1 MRRGNG
7 TPMRVL
13 VVTLFTATSG
23 SSRVMA
29 FQFLPL
35 LRELGIESDVIT
47 FYPDEFF
54 NVQGG
59 IVPAS
64 KLVKSLNF
72 GYYLV
77 LGMAQRLKA
86 VIAAGKYDAVFV
98 QRDPFPKLLFKL
110 LQRQNPRIVYEFEDA
125 FESTNPFLKQRSL
138 VHRLLL
144 QWQRGLYKNM
154 VAEARHVIASNALC
168 ADEARPVNPNITV
181 LCEPIDLTRYRELP
195 DKPKSE
201 QLVIGW
207 IGSPSTTSF
216 LHFAREPL
224 KALCERYPN
233 LVLRV
238 VGAGEQ
244 LDMPGVRVEKRTW
257 SKETEIAD
265 LRSFDVGIM
274 PLNSD
279 PFYRAHLGHKM
290 IQYMAVGIPVV
301 ASHTDIN
308 ATVVEEGV
316 NGFLVKNDDEWVA
329 RLSQLLDDAQLRDQ
343 IGQRGRKLVESRFDL
358 ARQAQQLG
366 DVIRQLA
373 SA

>member
-1 MRRGNG
+1 
-7 TPMRVL
+7 MRVL

-47 FYPDEFF
+47 IYPDEFF

-64 KLVKSLNF
+64 KLAKAWNF

-77 LGMAQRLKA
+77 RGMAQRLKA
-86 VIAAGKYDAVFV
+86 IIAAGKYDAVFV

-125 FESTNPFLKQRSL
+125 FESTNPFLKE
-138 VHRLLL
+138 
-144 QWQRGLYKNM
+144 RGLLHRVLLHWQSSLYRNM
-154 VAEARHVIASNALC
+154 VAKSRHVIASNPLC

-181 LCEPIDLTRYRELP
+181 LCEPIDLTRYRQLP
-195 DKPKSE
+195 DKQPSS
-201 QLVIGW
+201 QLVVGW

-216 LHFAREPL
+216 LHFALEPL
-224 KALCERYPN
+224 QRLCAKYPN

-238 VGAGEQ
+238 VGAGDH
-244 LDMPGVRVEKRTW
+244 LDMPEVSVEKRTW
-257 SKETEIAD
+257 SKETEVAE
-265 LRSFDVGIM
+265 LRSFDIGIM
-274 PLNSD
+274 PLNPD

-308 ATVVEEGV
+308 ATVVEDGV
-316 NGFLVKNDDEWVA
+316 NGYLVRNDDEWVE
-329 RLSQLLDDAQLRDQ
+329 RISQLLDDAE
-343 IGQRGRKLVESRFDL
+343 QRRRLGENGRQLVERRFAL
-358 ARQAQQLG
+358 EKQAQA
-366 DVIRQLA
+366 LA
-373 SA
+373 GVLRSV

>member
-1 MRRGNG
+1 MKI
-7 TPMRVL
+7 L

-47 FYPDEFF
+47 IYPDEFF
-54 NVQGG
+54 TVQGG
-59 IVPAS
+59 IVKRP
-64 KLVKSLNF
+64 KLEKAWNF

-77 LGMAQRLKA
+77 RGMAQRLRA

-125 FESTNPFLKQRSL
+125 FESTNPFLKERSL
-138 VHRLLL
+138 IHRVLL
-144 QWQRGLYKNM
+144 QWQSGLYKNM
-154 VAEARHVIASNALC
+154 VAESRHIIASNPLC
-168 ADEARPVNPNITV
+168 AEEARPVNPHITV
-181 LCEPIDLTRYRELP
+181 LCEPIDLTRYRQLP
-195 DKPKSE
+195 DKQVSDK
-201 QLVIGW
+201 LVVGW

-216 LHFAREPL
+216 LHYAREPL
-224 KALCERYPN
+224 QRLCAKYPN

-238 VGAGEQ
+238 VGAGDHLE
-244 LDMPGVRVEKRTW
+244 MPGVPVEKRAWT
-257 SKETEIAD
+257 KETEVAD

-274 PLNSD
+274 PLNPD

-308 ATVVEEGV
+308 ATVVQDGV
-316 NGFLVKNDDEWVA
+316 NGYLVKTDDEWVE
-329 RLSQLLDDAQLRDQ
+329 RMSQLLDDAAERRRL
-343 IGQRGRKLVESRFDL
+343 GENGRQLVEQRFALD
-358 ARQAQQLG
+358 RQAE
-366 DVIRQLA
+366 QLA
-373 SA
+373 KVLTSVASS

>member
-1 MRRGNG
+1 MKI
-7 TPMRVL
+7 L

-47 FYPDEFF
+47 IYPDEFF

-98 QRDPFPKLLFKL
+98 QRDPFPKLLLKL

-144 QWQRGLYKNM
+144 QWQSGLYKNM
-154 VAEARHVIASNALC
+154 VAEASHVIASNALC
-168 ADEARPVNPNITV
+168 ADEARPVNPNVTV

-195 DKPKSE
+195 EKPASD

-224 KALCERYPN
+224 RALCEKYPN

-238 VGAGEQ
+238 VGAGDH
-244 LDMPGVRVEKRTW
+244 LDMPGVRVEKRPW
-257 SKETEIAD
+257 RKETEVAD

-279 PFYRAHLGHKM
+279 PFYRTHLGHKM

-301 ASHTDIN
+301 ASHTEIN
-308 ATVVEEGV
+308 ATVVEDGV
-316 NGFLVKNDDEWVA
+316 NGYLVKDDAEWVA
-329 RLSQLLDDAQLRDQ
+329 RLTLLLEDEALR
-343 IGQRGRKLVESRFDL
+343 GAMGSRGRALVKERFDL
-358 ARQAQQLG
+358 LRQAALLG
-366 DVIRQLA
+366 GVIRALVDPQLSA
-373 SA
+373 S

>member
-1 MRRGNG
+1 
-7 TPMRVL
+7 MRVL

-47 FYPDEFF
+47 IYPDEFF

-64 KLVKSLNF
+64 KLVKSFNF
-72 GYYLV
+72 GYYLL

-86 VIAAGKYDAVFV
+86 IIAAGKYDAVFV
-98 QRDPFPKLLFKL
+98 QRDPFPKLLLKL

-125 FESTNPFLKQRSL
+125 FESTNPFLKQRGL

-144 QWQRGLYKNM
+144 QWQSRLYKNM

-168 ADEARPVNPNITV
+168 AEEARPVNPNVTV

-195 DKPKSE
+195 EKSE
-201 QLVIGW
+201 SPQLVIGW

-224 KALCERYPN
+224 KALCEKYPN

-238 VGAGEQ
+238 VGAGDH
-244 LDMPGVRVEKRTW
+244 LDMPGVRVDKRPW
-257 SKETEIAD
+257 SKQTEVAD
-265 LRSFDVGIM
+265 LRSFDIGIM

-301 ASHTDIN
+301 ASHTEIN
-308 ATVVEEGV
+308 ATVIEEGV
-316 NGFLVKNDDEWVA
+316 NGFLVKSDGEWVG
-329 RLSQLLDDAQLRDQ
+329 RLSQLLDDAALRDAM
-343 IGQRGRKLVESRFDL
+343 GARGRKLVEERFDL
-358 ARQAQQLG
+358 SRQAKLLG
-366 DVIRQLA
+366 AVIEGLVHPT
-373 SA
+373 

>member
-1 MRRGNG
+1 MRI
-7 TPMRVL
+7 L

-35 LRELGIESDVIT
+35 LRQLGIESDVIT
-47 FYPDEFF
+47 IYPDEFF

-59 IVPAS
+59 IVKTH
-64 KLVKSLNF
+64 KLRKSLNF
-72 GYYLV
+72 GYYL
-77 LGMAQRLKA
+77 LRGMAQRLKA

-98 QRDPFPKLLFKL
+98 QRDPFPKLLFRL

-125 FESTNPFLKQRSL
+125 FESTNPFLHQRSL
-138 VHRLLL
+138 VHRTLLKYQL
-144 QWQRGLYKNM
+144 GLYKNM
-154 VAEARHVIASNALC
+154 VAASRHIIASNALC
-168 ADEARPVNPNITV
+168 AEEARPVNPNITV
-181 LCEPIDLTRYRELP
+181 LCEPIDLTRYRSLP
-195 DKPKSE
+195 EKSPSD

-224 KALCERYPN
+224 KALCEKYPS

-238 VGAGEQ
+238 VGAGEH
-244 LDMPGVRVEKRTW
+244 LDMPGVRVEKRKWT
-257 SKETEIAD
+257 KETEVSE
-265 LRSFDVGIM
+265 LRSFDIGIM

-301 ASHTDIN
+301 ASHTEIN

-316 NGFLVKNDDEWVA
+316 NGYLVKDDAEWVQ
-329 RLSQLLDDAQLRDQ
+329 RLSQLLDDAQLRARL
-343 IGQRGRKLVESRFDL
+343 GESGRQLVEQRFAL
-358 ARQAQQLG
+358 EKQAQLLFEVLR
-366 DVIRQLA
+366 DVAAQPA
-373 SA
+373 A

>member
-1 MRRGNG
+1 MRI
-7 TPMRVL
+7 L

-47 FYPDEFF
+47 IYPDEFF

-59 IVPAS
+59 IVPAP

-77 LGMAQRLKA
+77 RGMAQRLKA

-110 LQRQNPRIVYEFEDA
+110 LRRQNPHIVYEFEDA
-125 FESTNPFLKQRSL
+125 FESTNPFLHQRSL
-138 VHRLLL
+138 LHRALLKYQL
-144 QWQRGLYKNM
+144 GLYKNM
-154 VAEARHVIASNALC
+154 VAESRHIIASNSLC
-168 ADEARPVNPNITV
+168 ADEARPVNPQITV
-181 LCEPIDLTRYRELP
+181 LCEPIDFTRYRELP
-195 DKPKSE
+195 PKPAGNE
-201 QLVIGW
+201 LVVGW
-207 IGSPSTTSF
+207 IGSPSTTTF

-224 KALCERYPN
+224 QRLCARYPN

-244 LDMPGVRVEKRTW
+244 LDMPGVRVEKRAW
-257 SKETEIAD
+257 RKETEVAD
-265 LRSFDVGIM
+265 LRSFDIGIM
-274 PLNSD
+274 PLNTD

-301 ASHTDIN
+301 ASHSEIN
-308 ATVVEEGV
+308 ATVVEDGV
-316 NGFLVKNDDEWVA
+316 NGFLVKSDDEWVQ
-329 RLSQLLDDAQLRDQ
+329 RLSELLDDAALRNRLGAAGRA
-343 IGQRGRKLVESRFDL
+343 IVEQRFALE
-358 ARQAQQLG
+358 RQAE
-366 DVIRQLA
+366 ILA
-373 SA
+373 GVLMGVAQGSGRDSA

>member
-1 MRRGNG
+1 
-7 TPMRVL
+7 MRVL

-47 FYPDEFF
+47 IYPDEFF

-59 IVPAS
+59 IVKAP
-64 KLVKSLNF
+64 KLAKAWNF
-72 GYYLV
+72 GFYLV
-77 LGMAQRLKA
+77 RGMAQRLKA
-86 VIAAGKYDAVFV
+86 IIAAGKYDAVFV

-125 FESTNPFLKQRSL
+125 FESTNPFLKERSL
-138 VHRLLL
+138 LHRLLL
-144 QWQRGLYKNM
+144 QWQSALYKNS
-154 VAEARHVIASNALC
+154 VANSRHIIASNPLC
-168 ADEARPVNPNITV
+168 AEEARPVNPNITV
-181 LCEPIDLTRYRELP
+181 LCEPIDLTRYRNLP
-195 DKPKSE
+195 PRPHSD

-224 KALCERYPN
+224 KQLCEKYPN

-238 VGAGEQ
+238 VGAGDN

-257 SKETEIAD
+257 SKQTEVDD
-265 LRSFDVGIM
+265 LRSFDIGIM

-301 ASHTDIN
+301 AEHTEIN

-316 NGFLVKNDDEWVA
+316 NGYLVQNEAEWVA
-329 RLSQLLDDAQLRDQ
+329 RLSLLLDDAESRRRL
-343 IGQRGRKLVESRFDL
+343 GENGRQLVEARFAL
-358 ARQAQQLG
+358 ERQAT
-366 DVIRQLA
+366 QLA
-373 SA
+373 EVLTSVAAS